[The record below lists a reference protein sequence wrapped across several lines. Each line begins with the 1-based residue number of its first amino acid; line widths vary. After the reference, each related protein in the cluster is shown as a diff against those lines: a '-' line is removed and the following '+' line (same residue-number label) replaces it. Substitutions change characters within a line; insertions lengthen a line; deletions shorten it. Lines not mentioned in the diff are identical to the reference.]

1 MKVVLDTNVVVSG
14 LLSPFGAPGEIVRM
28 VASGALEIC
37 YDARILSE
45 YRDVLLRPKFA
56 FDQVHVD
63 YLLDQIIACGYVVG
77 SKPLVERLA
86 DPDDESFLE
95 VTLAGEARCLVTGN
109 LKHFPAKKRQGVMVI
124 SPAGF
129 IDVYRKERQL
139 SVRTKSGKK

>member
-45 YRDVLLRPKFA
+45 YRDVLLRPKFC
-56 FDQVHVD
+56 FDQVHID
-63 YLLDQIIACGYVVG
+63 YLIDQIIACGHVVG

-95 VTLAGEARCLVTGN
+95 VALAGEVRCLVTGN
-109 LKHFPAKKRQGVMVI
+109 LKHFPAKKRQGVIVV
-124 SPAGF
+124 SPAEF
-129 IDVYRKERQL
+129 LDVYRKERIKT
-139 SVRTKSGKK
+139 VRG